1 MPGGQ
6 SAPITDPA
14 LLSRIEGYREMVETY
29 TGLSFIIFEPI
40 YYRTQLV
47 AGYLYRAK
55 VRVADEEYIY
65 ITFHRPLPRQG
76 DVYVTEVQM

>member
-14 LLSRIEGYREMVETY
+14 GLSRIEGYREMVETY
-29 TGLSFIIFEPI
+29 TGQSFITFEPI
-40 YYRTQLV
+40 YYTRQLV

-65 ITFHRPLPRQG
+65 IVIHRPLPGQG
-76 DVYVTEVQM
+76 DEYVTEVQM

>member
-1 MPGGQ
+1 MPGGL

-40 YYRTQLV
+40 YYRKQLV

-65 ITFHRPLPRQG
+65 ITIHRPLPGQG
-76 DVYVTEVQM
+76 DEYVTEVQM